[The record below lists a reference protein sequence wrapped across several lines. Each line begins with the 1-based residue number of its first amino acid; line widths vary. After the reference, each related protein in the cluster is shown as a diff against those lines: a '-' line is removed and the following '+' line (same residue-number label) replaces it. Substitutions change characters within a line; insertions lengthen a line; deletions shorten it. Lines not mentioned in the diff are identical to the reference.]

1 MTDSW
6 LSKEESNMINN
17 NWLEG
22 VIDDWLEI
30 ERWFAEHDRLRK
42 LTRMRSATPK
52 TCEGYGEVKIDPL

>member
-42 LTRMRSATPK
+42 LIRMRNATPK
-52 TCEGYGEVKIDPL
+52 TCEGYGKVKIDPL